1 MGDSSH
7 TRRRAAGYRALRY
20 ILDRQAWGKMLSTGI
35 EWIVLRSVLCLEAAG
50 SADVSCRSFTRDSKC
65 VQEREQALKLLRG
78 VIALAL
84 TPTARP
90 RPQTITAAFASLA
103 REVTAGH
110 SRRGSAAGLSVPLE
124 PEALQVLLEC
134 RVPLTDGLV
143 RALVS
148 AAENPDDVL
157 RTASVQTLVEI
168 GESPLIIQ

>member
-35 EWIVLRSVLCLEAAG
+35 EWIAIRLVIPSGRKE
-50 SADVSCRSFTRDSKC
+50 SADHARRSFTRDSKC
-65 VQEREQALKLLRG
+65 LQEREQALKLLRG
-78 VIALAL
+78 VIALPL
-84 TPTARP
+84 TPSGRL
-90 RPQTITAAFASLA
+90 RPQTSQQHS
-103 REVTAGH
+103 RSSPVRSRPGH
-110 SRRGSAAGLSVPLE
+110 SRHGSAAGLPLPLE
-124 PEALQVLLEC
+124 PEALQLLLEC

-143 RALVS
+143 RALVG

-168 GESPLIIQ
+168 GEPT